1 MRSARAI
8 SNAKSSLVHTAGWQ
22 DLVVHYNDMQ
32 SVHMM
37 DLFSNDPK
45 RFERYSLQFEGLL
58 LDYSKNI
65 ITDETLRRLFR
76 LAKQQDVVGW
86 REKMFSGGKVN
97 NTEGRAVLHT
107 ALRNRSNKPLI
118 VDGKD
123 VMPGVNAVLEKM
135 RIFSDSVRSGQ
146 WKGCTGKAITD
157 VINIGIG
164 GSDLGPNMVCQ
175 ALSAYAG
182 MLNVHFVSNVDAT
195 QIEARLMEVDPETT
209 LFIVASKTFT
219 TQETLTNAHTARRW
233 FLAHQ
238 NIEEADITQHFVAI
252 STNVEAVTAFGIDQE
267 NMFEFW
273 DWVGGRYSL
282 WSAIGLSIALYIGMN
297 KFIELLEGAHAM
309 DQHFQE
315 EPFES
320 NMPVILAMI
329 GVWYGNFF
337 DAESSAIL
345 PYDHHLRLLPA
356 YLEQA
361 DMESNGKSVDRDG
374 KEATYS
380 TGKII
385 WGAEGINGQH
395 AFYQL
400 LHQGTRLIPTDFIA
414 SIHSS
419 TCHRTHCNILAANFI
434 AQTEALMRGR
444 SMKETRL
451 QLRNAGIELDEVER
465 HLPHMIFRGNQPSN
479 SIVLDYLTPRSLG
492 SLIALYEHKIFVQ
505 GIIWNL
511 NSYDQ
516 WGVEL
521 GKKLT
526 RNILDEIE
534 SGQFLYEHDN
544 STEGLLRW
552 FMSKRDDINYSE

>member
-1 MRSARAI
+1 
-8 SNAKSSLVHTAGWQ
+8 
-22 DLVVHYNDMQ
+22 
-32 SVHMM
+32 
-37 DLFSNDPK
+37 
-45 RFERYSLQFEGLL
+45 
-58 LDYSKNI
+58 
-65 ITDETLRRLFR
+65 
-76 LAKQQDVVGW
+76 
-86 REKMFSGGKVN
+86 
-97 NTEGRAVLHT
+97 
-107 ALRNRSNKPLI
+107 
-118 VDGKD
+118 
-123 VMPGVNAVLEKM
+123 
-135 RIFSDSVRSGQ
+135 
-146 WKGCTGKAITD
+146 
-157 VINIGIG
+157 
-164 GSDLGPNMVCQ
+164 
-175 ALSAYAG
+175 
-182 MLNVHFVSNVDAT
+182 
-195 QIEARLMEVDPETT
+195 
-209 LFIVASKTFT
+209 
-219 TQETLTNAHTARRW
+219 
-233 FLAHQ
+233 
-238 NIEEADITQHFVAI
+238 
-252 STNVEAVTAFGIDQE
+252 
-267 NMFEFW
+267 
-273 DWVGGRYSL
+273 
-282 WSAIGLSIALYIGMN
+282 
-297 KFIELLEGAHAM
+297 
-309 DQHFQE
+309 
-315 EPFES
+315 
-320 NMPVILAMI
+320 MPVILAMI

-337 DAESSAIL
+337 GAESSAVL

-534 SGQFLYEHDN
+534 SGKFLYEHDS

>member
-1 MRSARAI
+1 MRSSPAI
-8 SNAKSSLVHTAGWQ
+8 SLAKSSLVHTAGWQ
-22 DLVVHYNDMQ
+22 DLVVHHNDMK

-37 DLFSNDPK
+37 QLFDQDPQ
-45 RFERYSLQFEGLL
+45 RFENYSLQFDDIL
-58 LDYSKNI
+58 LDFSKNI
-65 ITDETLRRLFR
+65 INDETLRRLFR
-76 LAKQQDVVGW
+76 LAKQQDVAGW
-86 REKMFSGGKVN
+86 RDRMFAGSKVN
-97 NTEGRAVLHT
+97 NTEGRAVLHI
-107 ALRNRSNKPLI
+107 ALRNRSNRPLL

-123 VMPGVNAVLEKM
+123 VMPKVNAVLAKM
-135 RIFSDSVRSGQ
+135 RRFTHSVRSGQ
-146 WKGCTGKAITD
+146 WKGCTGKTIKN
-157 VINIGIG
+157 VVNIGIG

-175 ALSAYAG
+175 ALSAYEGA
-182 MLNVHFVSNVDAT
+182 LKVHFVSNVDAT
-195 QIEARLMEVDPETT
+195 QIDNCLMHLDPETT
-209 LFIVASKTFT
+209 LFIIASKTFT

-233 FLAHQ
+233 FLAH
-238 NIEEADITQHFVAI
+238 NDLTEAGIARHFVAI
-252 STNVEAVTAFGIDQE
+252 STNAQAVTAFGIEQE

-282 WSAIGLSIALYIGMN
+282 WSAIGLSIALYIGMD

-309 DQHFQE
+309 DQHFQQ
-315 EPFES
+315 EPFDR

-337 DAESSAIL
+337 GAESSAVL

-419 TCHRTHCNILAANFI
+419 TCHRNHCNILAANFI

-444 SMKETRL
+444 TMQETRL

-465 HLPHMIFRGNQPSN
+465 HLPHMSFRGNQPSN

-492 SLIALYEHKIFVQ
+492 SLLALYEHKIFVQ

-526 RNILDEIE
+526 RNILDELE
-534 SGQFLYEHDN
+534 SGRFLYDHDA
-544 STEGLLRW
+544 STEGLLHW
-552 FMSKRDDINYSE
+552 FMSKRKDISYPD